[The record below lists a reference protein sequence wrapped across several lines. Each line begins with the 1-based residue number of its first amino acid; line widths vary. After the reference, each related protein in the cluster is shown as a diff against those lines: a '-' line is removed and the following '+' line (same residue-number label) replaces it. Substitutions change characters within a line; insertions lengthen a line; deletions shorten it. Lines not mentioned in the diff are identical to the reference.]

1 MVDGTILLTGN
12 TYLCFVQVN
21 SLETSQVAWLDMLA
35 SWANKESGLLN
46 ISIGVVCIGAPT
58 LVLDAIVGFGGQCR
72 IPASLA
78 FEYYRMRPQAYAI
91 LKKFIGKYVADGS
104 GEFGKRKGDGM
115 LFFIFNSDVATKPQR
130 CG

>member
-46 ISIGVVCIGAPT
+46 ISIRAVRIGAPT
-58 LVLDAIVGFGGQCR
+58 LILDAIVGFGGQCR

-78 FEYYRMRPQAYAI
+78 FEYYRMRPQAYTV
-91 LKKFIGKYVADGS
+91 LKKL
-104 GEFGKRKGDGM
+104 DGM
-115 LFFIFNSDVATKPQR
+115 FLQLVCQAACQPASHPDCKPACDDHLR
-130 CG
+130 

>member
-58 LVLDAIVGFGGQCR
+58 LVLDAIMQTQILGMVDGG
-72 IPASLA
+72 A
-78 FEYYRMRPQAYAI
+78 QA
-91 LKKFIGKYVADGS
+91 VHQ
-104 GEFGKRKGDGM
+104 
-115 LFFIFNSDVATKPQR
+115 P
-130 CG
+130 

>member
-46 ISIGVVCIGAPT
+46 ISIRAVCIGAPT
-58 LVLDAIVGFGGQCR
+58 LILDAIVGFGGQCR
-72 IPASLA
+72 IPASFA
-78 FEYYRMRPQAYAI
+78 SEYYRMRPQAYTI
-91 LKKFIGKYVADGS
+91 FKEFIGKCVAAGS
-104 GEFGKRKGDGM
+104 GEFGKSVSTYK
-115 LFFIFNSDVATKPQR
+115 VR
-130 CG
+130 CYSIQI